1 MRRKKTVQ
9 NVRLV
14 ALALL
19 ASALSACSTVEPGTA
34 TPATSNPAAPSSTAG
49 SAPAG
54 SGLADLELCADFERV
69 AGRFPLVEIKKQ
81 EPESCVG
88 KYDLGDGNRI
98 TVGMNAFPT
107 LGLSKAVPG
116 PDSEVSNITIAGR
129 AALLDR
135 KPAGATSC
143 AVRVEVSETAR
154 VDFVG
159 VYHASLDQACDAAT
173 ALANAITPTLPTE

>member
-1 MRRKKTVQ
+1 MQ

-34 TPATSNPAAPSSTAG
+34 TPATSNPAAPGSTAG

-69 AGRFPLVEIKKQ
+69 AGQFPLVEIKKR

-88 KYDLGDGNRI
+88 KYDLGDDNRI
-98 TVGMNAFPT
+98 TVRMSVFPT